1 MKTSFVALSL
11 FSLMLA
17 TTGHA
22 QTARKPS
29 SFEAGK
35 KEAATRIKTQVPALH
50 RLSSQGDFN
59 QLSRVYEQ
67 DTDYE
72 IPHVIFLIDLKDDKR
87 IDYINTPK
95 YSLHE
100 TYLAQVKGFKP
111 NDAQLKSYYYSP
123 ERHYIFG
130 TISWQNTNKEFVYE
144 FWEGDKITPSLLKT
158 ADQVIKSSFFAPI
171 RYKTNSTWQE
181 EVATQTKLPFVTQ
194 ESLIKDF
201 PYLSLH
207 QGKATGTLRVIEKE
221 DDLYDVGPGD
231 IIILKVVP
239 LVMPPVAAV
248 ISEKPSTALSHVNVL
263 ARGWGIPNVYL
274 KDAEKILAPYIGK
287 RISLNAADNQYQVS
301 LATSGS
307 STSSKPSN
315 IKLPSINT
323 SDLKLRALNDLRQA
337 DHVYCGSKA
346 ANLGQINA
354 QIKAANV
361 PDGFCIPFGYYQ
373 QFMQQ
378 LGIDSAYLQ
387 NMEAGFKG
395 NNRERR
401 AGLLALQQKI
411 QSAPVPQAWQDA
423 WAAQWQQQL
432 HEQGVFVRSS
442 SNSEDLPNFSGAGLY
457 TTIPNVKSKAALVDA
472 VKQSWASVFNY
483 SAYEA
488 RRIAGLPHD
497 SVKMSTFVQQGI
509 NADLSGVLVTLDPYD
524 ASRKN
529 VSYIAAKRGV
539 GIRVVEGKRLAE
551 QLVYNHRVG
560 SIQLISSS
568 NETTALQ
575 LDDKGGVKEVPID
588 TGKRV
593 MSDAEVKTLAN
604 TGSQIKALFGNKQQD
619 IEWAFANK
627 RLVILQARPYL
638 TR

>member
-11 FSLMLA
+11 FSLLLS
-17 TTGHA
+17 TTAHA

-35 KEAATRIKTQVPALH
+35 KEAATHIKTQVAALH
-50 RLSSQGDFN
+50 RIGSQQDFKL
-59 QLSRVYEQ
+59 LSRVYEQ

-72 IPHVIFLIDLKDDKR
+72 IPHVIFLIDLKDHQR

-100 TYLAQVKGFKP
+100 TYLAQAKGFKP

-130 TISWQNTNKEFVYE
+130 TISWQNTNKEYVYE

-158 ADQVIKSSFFAPI
+158 ADQVIKASFFAPI

-207 QGKATGTLRVIEKE
+207 QGRAVGTLRVIEKE

-287 RISLNAADNQYQVS
+287 RISLNAADNQYQVT
-301 LATSGS
+301 LAPTGG
-307 STSSKPSN
+307 THSSKPQ
-315 IKLPSINT
+315 ILKLPNINT
-323 SDLKLRALNDLRQA
+323 SDVKLRDLNSLRQA
-337 DHVYCGSKA
+337 DNVYCGSKA

-354 QIKAANV
+354 HIKAANV
-361 PDGFCIPFGYYQ
+361 PDGFCIPFAYYQ
-373 QFMQQ
+373 QFMQR
-378 LGIDSAYLQ
+378 LGVDRAYLQ
-387 NMEAGFKG
+387 NLETSFQG
-395 NNRERR
+395 NNRARR

-411 QSAPVPQAWQDA
+411 QAAPVSQEWQDA
-423 WAAQWQQQL
+423 WAAQWQNQL
-432 HEQGVFVRSS
+432 HGQGVFVRSS

-457 TTIPNVKSKAALVDA
+457 TTIPNVKSKAALVEA

-575 LDDKGGVKEVPID
+575 LDEQGGVKEVPID
-588 TGKRV
+588 SGKRV
-593 MSDAEVKTLAN
+593 MSDAQVKTLAN

-619 IEWAFANK
+619 IEWAFANQ

-638 TR
+638 SR